1 MSQAQEPVDV
11 FLIVGSGRCGS
22 TLLDRLLGQSPDIVS
37 AGELKYLW
45 TGLTDSGRRCGCGEP
60 VAQCAFWQAVLERA
74 YGGIDK
80 VPAGLVRAQRWID
93 QGYYAAL
100 LALVPFRPRAL
111 TRDLASLK
119 DALARLF
126 PAIAEV
132 AGVKA
137 VVDSSKTPRG
147 NMLASLPGVR
157 LHAIHLVRDSRAVA
171 FSWQRPTA
179 SGYRMI
185 HRSLVRSALDWWRI
199 NAGAWFL
206 RRRWGDYVRI
216 RYEDL
221 VANPAETVA
230 RLTAR
235 AGLSAPRLEGEGLT
249 VELPV
254 NHLVGGNPMR
264 FQHGTVQIVEDDEW
278 KEKMPAGERLLV
290 TLLTWPLLLR
300 YGYPLA
306 LAGGRR
312 RGVGKRRGA
321 TDP

>member
-80 VPAGLVRAQRWID
+80 VPAGLGRAQRWID

-119 DALARLF
+119 YALARLF

-230 RLTAR
+230 RLAAR

-278 KEKMPAGERLLV
+278 KEKMPAGDRLLV

-312 RGVGKRRGA
+312 RRVGKRRGA